1 LIFQPNPAPDSEC
14 RDFFRFL
21 QISRAFCTYSPRS
34 RMIGNA
40 RVQNDENTDHLGPEH
55 EAQRQPTE
63 PFSEVIATQSRVNS
77 R

>member
-1 LIFQPNPAPDSEC
+1 
-14 RDFFRFL
+14 
-21 QISRAFCTYSPRS
+21 
-34 RMIGNA
+34 MIGNA